1 MPARSGQHQL
11 HLLIGGIVQGVG
23 FRFFVERTARRL
35 GLRGWV
41 RNLADGRVEVLAEG
55 SRQALELLLA
65 ECHRGPSGAMVREV
79 HAEWREATG
88 AMQDFEIRPTAAK
101 AEQR

>member
-1 MPARSGQHQL
+1 MEGRSGEQQL

-41 RNLADGRVEVLAEG
+41 RNLTDGRVEVLAEG
-55 SRQALELLLA
+55 PREALESLA
-65 ECHRGPSGAMVREV
+65 AACQRGPMGATVSEV
-79 HAEWREATG
+79 QAEWREATG
-88 AMQDFEIRPTAAK
+88 AMRDFEIRPTAAK
-101 AEQR
+101 TE